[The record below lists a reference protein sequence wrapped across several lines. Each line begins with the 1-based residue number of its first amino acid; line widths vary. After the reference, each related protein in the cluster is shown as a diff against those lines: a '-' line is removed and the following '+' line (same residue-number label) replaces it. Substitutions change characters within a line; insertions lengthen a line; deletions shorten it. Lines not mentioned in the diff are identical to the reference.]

1 MNKKLNNLAI
11 LCAKNSRS
19 IAYLYFLEKEK
30 ILPSTLILIDTKKNY
45 QKIKNKK
52 NKYFQYNLD
61 IKKFAIKNNIQL
73 IRLKDTKVNDDK
85 CFSTIKD
92 LNEKYIIYAAN
103 YGDILKPKY
112 FTIKKNFI
120 HIHPGK
126 LPKYIGSTTYY
137 YEILN
142 EQSIS
147 FSAIFQN
154 KKIDNGK
161 VIAFKKFN
169 LNGIVKSELDHVY
182 DPYLRSKLLIEVI
195 LELKKKKK
203 LTSFPQNK
211 NKRNIYYIIHPLL
224 KHIAIL
230 AQKK

>member
-19 IAYLYFLEKEK
+19 IAYLYFLEKNK
-30 ILPSTLILIDTKKNY
+30 ILPTTIILIDTKKNY
-45 QKIKNKK
+45 KKIKIKK
-52 NKYFQYNLD
+52 NKFFEYNLD
-61 IKKFAIKNNIQL
+61 IKKFAFKNDIQL
-73 IRLKDTKVNDDK
+73 IILKNTKVNDDR
-85 CFSTIKD
+85 CFNTINR

-103 YGDILKPKY
+103 YGDILSFRY
-112 FTIKKNFI
+112 FSIKKKFI

-126 LPKYIGSTTYY
+126 LPQYKGSTTYY

-147 FSAIFQN
+147 FSAIFQDE
-154 KKIDNGK
+154 KIDNGK

-169 LNGIVKSELDHVY
+169 LNSVIKKDIDHIY
-182 DPYLRSKLLIEVI
+182 DPYLRSKLLIKVI
-195 LELKKKKK
+195 LELKNKKK
-203 LTSFPQNK
+203 LKSSTQSKSNK
-211 NKRNIYYIIHPLL
+211 NIYYIIHPLL

-230 AQKK
+230 AKKK

>member
-19 IAYLYFLEKEK
+19 VAYLYFLEKEK
-30 ILPSTLILIDTKKNY
+30 ILPSTIILIDTKKNY
-45 QKIKNKK
+45 QKVKTKK
-52 NKYFQYNLD
+52 NKYFQHNLD
-61 IKKFAIKNNIQL
+61 IEEFAIKNNVKL
-73 IRLKDTKVNDDK
+73 IILKNAKVNDDI
-85 CFSTIKD
+85 CFGAIKD
-92 LNEKYIIYAAN
+92 LKEKYIIYAAN
-103 YGDILKPKY
+103 YGDILKPEY
-112 FTIKKNFI
+112 FSIKKNFI

-126 LPKYIGSTTYY
+126 LPNYIGSTTYY

-142 EQSIS
+142 EQSVS
-147 FSAIFQN
+147 FSAIFQD

-169 LNGIVKSELDHVY
+169 LNSIVKSELDHVY

-203 LTSFPQNK
+203 LASSPQSK
-211 NKRNIYYIIHPLL
+211 SKRNIYYIIHPLL

-230 AQKK
+230 AKKK

>member
-1 MNKKLNNLAI
+1 MN
-11 LCAKNSRS
+11 S
-19 IAYLYFLEKEK
+19 
-30 ILPSTLILIDTKKNY
+30 
-45 QKIKNKK
+45 IKNF
-52 NKYFQYNLD
+52 Y
-61 IKKFAIKNNIQL
+61 
-73 IRLKDTKVNDDK
+73 LKHCSKQ
-85 CFSTIKD
+85 
-92 LNEKYIIYAAN
+92 NEKYIIYAAN
-103 YGDILKPKY
+103 YGDILEPRY
-112 FTIKKNFI
+112 FSIKKSFI

-126 LPKYIGSTTYY
+126 LPKYKGSTTYY

-169 LNGIVKSELDHVY
+169 LNSVVKSELDHVY
-182 DPYLRSKLLIEVI
+182 DPYLRSKLLIKVI

-203 LTSFPQNK
+203 LASTSQDK
-211 NKRNIYYIIHPLL
+211 SKSNIYYVIHPLL

-230 AQKK
+230 AQKKK